1 MTPHFIFD
9 ENVVILAQQGRD
21 EQGNT
26 SPVCADL
33 VQQVIKSASPMMR
46 TSASS
51 YERRGLAL
59 VLVRP
64 AAAMC

>member
-33 VQQVIKSASPMMR
+33 VQQVIKSLSDNLNC
-46 TSASS
+46 SW
-51 YERRGLAL
+51 
-59 VLVRP
+59 
-64 AAAMC
+64 